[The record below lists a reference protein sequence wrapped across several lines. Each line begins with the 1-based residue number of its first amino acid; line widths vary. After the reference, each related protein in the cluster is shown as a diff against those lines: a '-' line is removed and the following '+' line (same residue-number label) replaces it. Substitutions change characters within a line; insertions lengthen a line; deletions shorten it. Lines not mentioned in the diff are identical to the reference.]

1 MKTKTQNTN
10 TLATRILDFVYVGG
24 FLSLFTFTL
33 IQIINA

>member
-1 MKTKTQNTN
+1 METKKTLSTQ
-10 TLATRILDFVYVGG
+10 IIEFIYVGG